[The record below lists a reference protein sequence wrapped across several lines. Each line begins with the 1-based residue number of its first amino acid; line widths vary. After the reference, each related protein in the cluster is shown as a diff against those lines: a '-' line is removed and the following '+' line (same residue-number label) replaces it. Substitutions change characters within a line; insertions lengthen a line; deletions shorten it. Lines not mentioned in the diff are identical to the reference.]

1 MRAIL
6 IVHIFYFVFCVKN
19 HGQHSLNKAF
29 QQNYQKK
36 NPTPDIIFD
45 HLTEKDGLS
54 FNNVTD
60 MLKDKDGYLWIATTF
75 GLNRYDGSKF
85 DVFKRNRKDSSSLI
99 NNLVTALCE
108 DKKGNIWGSTE
119 EGIFCYDKLQKS
131 FKSYRHTN
139 KAIYP
144 RIHSIVCDKRE
155 FIWAGC
161 DYGLVKLDPKSK
173 VFEYFIYDPNDQNS
187 ISNSR
192 VGKKAIAVDHSR
204 SGLWIAT
211 YSGLNFF
218 NFETNVFSN
227 YRNTKDT
234 IIFNNHSIS
243 ALHLGRRNVLWMF
256 DENLKEII
264 GVNTKLKKIIH
275 RIYIGSQLKNPLG
288 GNIFETSNGCIWYS
302 SNNYETI
309 RIDINNAYKTEIF
322 KNSISDPTSI
332 IGDYVSSA
340 WEDSD
345 KTIWLGT
352 VAGISRFNLDRMF
365 YRIIKLSDKYPE
377 LDNNWQITCLAQNP
391 KNGEW
396 WLGTRDGK
404 IYIHDP
410 IQGNSR
416 IINILELAK
425 GKGEPK
431 FIVDI
436 EFFNDLALICSI
448 GQPTFQYNTRTKEIN
463 RFYGLTKKYE
473 NYNARVMTL
482 ESDSTYILSNNHYPL
497 LRWNFKG
504 NSIKEIHFAKSKD
517 PDSLEYSAGWLHG
530 VKDKG
535 MWMAAHNSSAGYLHP
550 GDTLIYTID
559 MKIGLKIGEGGYFN
573 SLGTDIFGNMYFSY
587 SNNGIYKVSKRKEK
601 VESIHD
607 VEVNH
612 WDSSNGLISDAFSSS
627 TSDIFGNIWC
637 ASLNKFSILD
647 PKNKSIYNFK
657 INLSENNTFYYNYLI
672 PLANGHMLTNI
683 KGNLIEFF
691 PENMKRL
698 YPSNNPLI
706 STIKIHK
713 RNIHLSGESKIVLKP
728 EENFISIGFGCLSL
742 DKYYPY
748 FFQYKMEGV
757 NADWVDADNDLEA
770 VFSNLAGG
778 KYTFRLKMYSS
789 DKLWESEEST
799 LTIIIKKPFY
809 QNWWFYLL
817 VALTIGG
824 ILFYGIRS
832 RLLSIRSINML
843 KTKTQLLEK
852 EKTAVMYE
860 NLKQH
865 LNPHFLFNSLTSL
878 NSLIRMDPKQASVFL
893 EKMSKVYRYILRNK
907 DIETVPLM
915 DELNFVEMYIQLQKT
930 RFEEGLIINNT
941 IHEDFL
947 YRKIVPV
954 TLQNLIENALKHNT
968 ASIEDPLII
977 DMYIEDDYL
986 IVSNNLQKKSY
997 VETSNKQGQNSMISL
1012 YRFLS
1017 QKPIVIEEN
1026 VTTYT
1031 VKIPLI

>member
-1 MRAIL
+1 MRIIL
-6 IVHIFYFVFCVKN
+6 IVHIFCLVFSVNIYGQNSLDKN
-19 HGQHSLNKAF
+19 FLPGNQK
-29 QQNYQKK
+29 QNS
-36 NPTPDIIFD
+36 TPDIIFD
-45 HLTEKDGLS
+45 HLTEKEGLS
-54 FNNVTD
+54 YNNVTD
-60 MLKDKDGYLWIATTF
+60 MLRDKDGYLWIATTF

-119 EGIFCYDKLQKS
+119 EGIFCYDKFQKS

-144 RIHSIVCDKRE
+144 RLHSIVCDKRE

-161 DYGLVKLDPKSK
+161 DYGLVKLDPNTK
-173 VFEYFIYDPNDQNS
+173 VFEYYTHNPADLNS
-187 ISNSR
+187 ISHSV
-192 VGKKAIAVDHSR
+192 VGKRAIAFDHSEN
-204 SGLWIAT
+204 GLWIAT
-211 YSGLNFF
+211 ANGLNFF
-218 NFETNVFSN
+218 NFESKVFSN
-227 YRNTKDT
+227 FRNTNDT
-234 IIFNNHSIS
+234 IIFNNHNIN
-243 ALHLGRRNVLWMF
+243 ALHLGRMNVLWMF
-256 DENLKEII
+256 DEKTKEII
-264 GVNTKLKKIIH
+264 GINTKIKKIVH
-275 RIYIGSQLKNPLG
+275 RIYIGSKLKNPVG
-288 GNIFETSNGCIWYS
+288 GNIFETSNGFIWYS

-322 KNSISDPTSI
+322 KNDVSDPTSI

-365 YRIIKLSDKYPE
+365 YRIINLADKYPE

-410 IQGNSR
+410 IQGKSR
-416 IINILELAK
+416 IINILELAR

-436 EFFNDLALICSI
+436 EFFKDLALICSVN
-448 GQPTFQYNTRTKEIN
+448 QPAFQYNARTNEIQK
-463 RFYGLTKKYE
+463 FYGLTKNYE
-473 NYNARVMTL
+473 NYKVRVMTL
-482 ESDSTYILSNNHYPL
+482 ESDSTYILSNNFNPL
-497 LRWNFKG
+497 LRWNFKS
-504 NSIKEIHFAKSKD
+504 NSIKEINFFKSKD
-517 PDSLEYSAGWLHG
+517 PDSLAYSAGWLHG

-535 MWMAAHNSSAGYLHP
+535 TWMAAHNSSAGYLHP
-550 GDTLIYTID
+550 GDTLIYPID

-587 SNNGIYKVSKRKEK
+587 SNNGIYKISKLKEK
-601 VESIHD
+601 VETIND

-647 PKNKSIYNFK
+647 PQNNSIYNFK
-657 INLSENNTFYYNYLI
+657 ISLSENNTFYYNYLI
-672 PLANGHMLTNI
+672 SLSNGHMLTNI
-683 KGNLIEFF
+683 KGNLIEFY

-698 YPSNNPLI
+698 YPDNNPTI
-706 STIKIHK
+706 SKVKMYDKI
-713 RNIHLSGESKIVLKP
+713 IYLFGENKIVLNSD
-728 EENFISIGFGCLSL
+728 ENFISISYGSLTL
-742 DKYYPY
+742 DKYFPY
-748 FFQYKMEGV
+748 FFQYKMDGV
-757 NADWVDADNDLEA
+757 NSEWVDAGLSSEA
-770 VFSNLAGG
+770 VYSNLPGG
-778 KYTFRLKMYSS
+778 TYTFRVKMYSY
-789 DKLWESEEST
+789 DKVWESEEKT
-799 LTIIIKKPFY
+799 LMITIKTPFY
-809 QNWWFYLL
+809 KSWWFYLIL
-817 VALTIGG
+817 ILSLGG
-824 ILFYGIRS
+824 LLFYGIRS
-832 RLLSIRSINML
+832 RLVSIRNINML

-878 NSLIRMDPKQASVFL
+878 SGLIRMDPKQATVFL

-907 DIETVPLM
+907 DIETVPLV

-930 RFEEGLIINNT
+930 RFEEGLIIKNK
-941 IHEDFL
+941 IGEDFL
-947 YRKIVPV
+947 HRKIVPV
-954 TLQNLIENALKHNT
+954 TLQNLIENAIKHNT

-1026 VTTYT
+1026 TSDYI